1 MLAILNSRIAQFYF
15 KKRFNSVKVLRS
27 YIEQI
32 PIVSIE
38 KEIQDRMILM
48 VDSILEASDM
58 DKIKT
63 LYDQLDTNIA
73 MLYGLTSE
81 EYHIVKSSLDGE
93 NLFLI

>member
-1 MLAILNSRIAQFYF
+1 
-15 KKRFNSVKVLRS
+15 
-27 YIEQI
+27 
-32 PIVSIE
+32 
-38 KEIQDRMILM
+38 
-48 VDSILEASDM
+48 M